1 MIWMVEIVAG
11 TPAWGR
17 SLVLQKNKEVWQ
29 NAYVGLVN
37 KVEYIFEGMKF
48 NGWPKWNT
56 GKFSREKATSPFS
69 GGLGDTTAVRGNI
82 RIEVW
87 GAKSHGKTQGRKII
101 IMC

>member
-37 KVEYIFEGMKF
+37 KVEYI
-48 NGWPKWNT
+48 W
-56 GKFSREKATSPFS
+56 
-69 GGLGDTTAVRGNI
+69 GD
-82 RIEVW
+82 EV
-87 GAKSHGKTQGRKII
+87 
-101 IMC
+101 